1 MPIKLLIVED
11 NNHKRERVIAFLK
24 DKIPDCLI
32 VEAHSFTAGCQRVA
46 EESFSI
52 VLMDMSLPTYD
63 KSPTESGG
71 RFRTFGGR
79 EISRKIVRRNI
90 DTKIIF
96 ITQYESFSD
105 RGRSQSLES
114 LNEELREE
122 CGDSYLGLVHNDSSK
137 SLWKDKILQYI
148 RDLSS

>member
-1 MPIKLLIVED
+1 MSIDILIVED
-11 NNHKRERVIAFLK
+11 NNHKRERVISFLK
-24 DKIPDCLI
+24 EKLVDCNI

-46 EESFSI
+46 ERSFSL

-79 EISRKIVRRNI
+79 EISRKIVRKSI
-90 DTKIIF
+90 ETKIIF

-105 RGRSQSLES
+105 RGHSQSLEA
-114 LNEELREE
+114 LDEGLRIE
-122 CGDSYLGLVHNDSSK
+122 CGAAYLGLVHYDSSK
-137 SLWKDKILQYI
+137 SLWKDKILQCLGEI
-148 RDLSS
+148 SK

>member
-1 MPIKLLIVED
+1 MSIDFLIVED
-11 NNHKRERVIAFLK
+11 NYHKRERVISFLK
-24 DKIPDCLI
+24 EKMPECKI
-32 VEAHSFTAGCQRVA
+32 VEAHSFTAGCQRVL
-46 EESFSI
+46 EGDFSV

-79 EISRKIVRRNI
+79 EISRKIIRRGI

-105 RGRSQSLES
+105 RGHSQSLES
-114 LNEELREE
+114 LNDELRGE
-122 CGDSYLGLVHNDSSK
+122 CGEAYLGLVHYDSSK
-137 SLWKDKILQYI
+137 SLWKDKLLQFLAGVI
-148 RDLSS
+148 R